1 VSARRIALTRAVPDS
16 LAACELTHLPRLP
29 IDVRL
34 ARTQHAAYE
43 QLLASLGCEVERLP
57 AAHGHPDSVFVEDAA
72 IVLDELAIVARPG
85 APSRRGE
92 TASVL
97 TALAAYRRPA
107 FITAPATVDGGDVL
121 RLGRTIHVGV
131 GGRTSD
137 EGVRQLPD
145 LAGPYGYGVRPVEV
159 SGCLHLKS
167 AVTAVAPG
175 VVLANP
181 VWVDVA
187 QLDASRVLEV
197 DPTEPAAAN
206 ALWIG
211 EAIVCAAA
219 YPRTAARLE
228 GAGLRVR
235 LVDVSELAKAEAG
248 VTCCSVIVDV

>member
-1 VSARRIALTRAVPDS
+1 VSAHRIALTRPVPDS
-16 LAACELTHLPRLP
+16 LAACELTHVPRLP

-34 ARTQHAAYE
+34 ARTEHDAYE
-43 QLLASLGCEVERLP
+43 RLLASLGCEVERLP
-57 AAHGHPDSVFVEDAA
+57 AAHDQPDSVFVEDAA
-72 IVLDELAIVARPG
+72 LVLDELAIVARPG

-92 TASVL
+92 TAGVA
-97 TALAAYRRPA
+97 TALASYRRLA
-107 FITAPATVDGGDVL
+107 FISAPGTLDGGDVL
-121 RLGRTIHVGV
+121 RLDRTLHVGV

-137 EGVRQLPD
+137 DGVRQLQD
-145 LAGPYGYGVRPVEV
+145 LAGPYGYDVQPMAV

-181 VWVDVA
+181 AWVDVA
-187 QLDASRVLEV
+187 QLDASRVLDV
-197 DPTEPAAAN
+197 HPSEPAAAN

-211 EAIVCAAA
+211 ETIVCAAA

-228 GAGLRVR
+228 AAGLRVR